1 MRSLFEKTNVRRVLQ
16 KIKLVIHKHMKRLEP
31 EKQVGKPFY
40 RGIMVYSK
48 ACNYTRYEET
58 RSGTTELRAAKMA

>member
-1 MRSLFEKTNVRRVLQ
+1 MERLLQ
-16 KIKLVIHKHMKRLEP
+16 KIKLVTHKNMKRLQLG
-31 EKQVGKPFY
+31 KQVGKPFY

-58 RSGTTELRAAKMA
+58 CSGTIVLRAAKMA